1 MNKIK
6 FLLFLSTIFLAI
18 KSLEAA
24 PVFLGVSESTQRLAL
39 KPLSFSY
46 MTAEQMAAKVRSL
59 TGFYQPGFEDF
70 SRIIG
75 TYDPKTGMRTND
87 RPSALSVL
95 ILESLLTEV
104 AESVVAR
111 EIFLEKEDRLVF
123 GDTDLSLIMG
133 EGPLRILTQRIC
145 INWFAQA
152 CPMEMETLLVRSYS
166 NYVSTDGINAWEHYL
181 SIFLQNGL
189 LFYL

>member
-1 MNKIK
+1 MNKFEI
-6 FLLFLSTIFLAI
+6 LLCLSTILLPVQ
-18 KSLEAA
+18 SLEAV
-24 PVFLGVSESTQRLAL
+24 PVFLGVPESSQRLEL
-39 KPLSFSY
+39 KPLSFAY

-70 SRIIG
+70 ARIIG

-95 ILESLLTEV
+95 ILESLMTEV

-123 GDTDLSLIMG
+123 GDTDLSLIMA
-133 EGPLRILTQRIC
+133 EEPLRILTQRIC
-145 INWFAQA
+145 INWFSQA

-166 NYVSTDGINAWEHYL
+166 SYASTDGIGAWEHYL